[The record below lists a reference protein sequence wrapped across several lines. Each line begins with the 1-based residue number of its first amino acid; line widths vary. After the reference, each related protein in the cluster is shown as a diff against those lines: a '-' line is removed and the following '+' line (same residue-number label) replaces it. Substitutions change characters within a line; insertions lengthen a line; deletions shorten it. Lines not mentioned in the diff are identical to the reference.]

1 MYKKLSNQYRI
12 GELPPFS
19 TVVKEEKVIF
29 LTIIIKQENAVCKVR
44 KAPII
49 LTFVI
54 KKIIASLK
62 MPRPTSGFVT
72 RGTTICNAI
81 TNDSE
86 GYFGVQP
93 VNPTVAEVEDFL
105 KDLKDAN
112 QDVKDNVKGAVGERA
127 AKRVIASD
135 GLLALK
141 YYVQKTAN
149 ADLENAVAIITS
161 AALLVKGSNKANNK
175 AALSAKNIK
184 DAIGSILINAKSEG
198 RGIIYAW
205 EVSLDKENFTAITP
219 TKNCKTILRDQV
231 EGQKLYFRYRVLK
244 DGVYGKYSVLA
255 SVVVGAK

>member
-1 MYKKLSNQYRI
+1 MYKNLNNQYRI
-12 GELPPFS
+12 SELPPLG

-29 LTIIIKQENAVCKVR
+29 LTIIIKQENAVYKVR

-62 MPRPTSGFVT
+62 MPRPTSRFLT
-72 RGTTICNAI
+72 RGTTICNAL

-93 VNPTVAEVEDFL
+93 VNPTIAEVEEFL

-112 QDVKDNVKGAVGERA
+112 QDVKEKVKGAVGERA

-141 YYVQKTAN
+141 YYVQKIAN
-149 ADLENAVAIITS
+149 ADVENALAIVTS
-161 AALLVKGSNKANNK
+161 ASMLVKGGNKANNK

-184 DAIGSILINAKSEG
+184 NALGSILINAKSKG

-205 EVSLDKENFTAITP
+205 EVSLDNETFTAITP

-255 SVVVGAK
+255 SVVVG